1 MKRIPVKIVEFSH
14 DGNII
19 QEIMIDL
26 TDMMQLKGNYEEKI
40 ECFRNR
46 YFELVK
52 KAQNYFMG
60 EDQNKKKKYQTLP
73 SSAYYNI
80 GKLLQKFNDEVKNE
94 FKIINYT
101 EALSRDFGLSV
112 DYHHDISTIVKI
124 FKKEQIL
131 DSVPFSYYRA
141 LKRKKTD
148 LDLINLF
155 DNEIKRL
162 NMMGKE
168 NKLPGREKY
177 KIGLIDIIKKHQNKI
192 S

>member
-40 ECFRNR
+40 ECFKNR

-52 KAQNYFMG
+52 KAHELFYGKN
-60 EDQNKKKKYQTLP
+60 QNKKKKYQTLP
-73 SSAYYNI
+73 SSAYYDI

-94 FKIINYT
+94 FKITNYT

-112 DYHHDISTIVKI
+112 DYHYDISTIVKI

-141 LKRKKTD
+141 LKRKKNE
-148 LDLINLF
+148 LDSINLF
-155 DNEIKRL
+155 DHEVKRL

-177 KIGLIDIIKKHQNKI
+177 KIGLIDVIKKHQNKI